1 MGSEIGSYICVLADS
16 LQLYNMEGSDGCK
29 PVRLVSKTLCAAVAP
44 FFYRDINFKPGNP
57 SKPFPIEFVQSS
69 NENAYTYGRNARIDC
84 KMNWV
89 AVAAFLFKCRQ
100 LERLE

>member
-1 MGSEIGSYICVLADS
+1 MDLKLGLAFANI
-16 LQLYNMEGSDGCK
+16 LQLYKTEGSDGFK
-29 PVRLVSKTLCAAVAP
+29 PVRMVSKTLCSAAVP

-57 SKPFPIEFVQSS
+57 SKPLPVQCHIDTSS
-69 NENAYTYGRNARIDC
+69 ENCYTYGRNARIDR